1 MALQSR
7 RGVST
12 VLGLM
17 IFIGVL
23 FSSIIPMQLV
33 MQQADNVAERRKK
46 LVKSMDVESSREE
59 ILVTVY
65 PNPSN
70 NSELMV
76 RVQNRGDVIIKIVRI
91 WVNDGYTTQSETIA
105 AKDMEV
111 LGPIPVD
118 LQSGTFYLLEAT
130 TERGNV
136 FRSYT
141 GSVYYSDGT
150 WYVSALSITVN
161 ILNNQGQYR
170 IWVKN
175 STQHEVG
182 YWDSG
187 GIVHDDIVQSFEVDD
202 SGEYTVIM
210 KKKVSGEFK
219 ELSASPATVQ
229 ITWPIGPPI
238 AYVYG
243 DGDDI
248 K

>member
-1 MALQSR
+1 MEFHSR
-7 RGVST
+7 KGVST

-17 IFIGVL
+17 LCIGVL

-33 MQQADNVAERRKK
+33 MQQADNVAERKKK
-46 LVKSMDVESSREE
+46 LVESLDVETSREE
-59 ILVTVY
+59 LLATVY

-70 NSELMV
+70 YSELMAHA
-76 RVQNRGDVIIKIVRI
+76 QNRGDVNVKIVRI
-91 WVNDGYTTQSETIA
+91 WVNDEYTPQSEMIA
-105 AKDMEV
+105 AKDTEV
-111 LGPIPVD
+111 LGPIPVA
-118 LQSGTFYLLEAT
+118 LQNGTFYLLEVT

-187 GIVHDDIVQSFEVDD
+187 GIVHDDILQSFEVDEA
-202 SGEYTVIM
+202 GVYTVIM
-210 KKKVSGEFK
+210 KKKVSGVYK

-229 ITWPIGPPI
+229 ITWPVGPPV

-248 K
+248 Q